1 MRLVSGTQ
9 HSYVLFRCRGCS
21 RYTEGSDSSR
31 KTDMTKA
38 RASKVEVKYFGKPAC
53 WEVAK
58 EMLMNDARMLLILL
72 IYNQI

>member
-1 MRLVSGTQ
+1 MYYFVVEDAHVAPRECDG
-9 HSYVLFRCRGCS
+9 
-21 RYTEGSDSSR
+21 SR

-58 EMLMNDARMLLILL
+58 EMLMNDVRMLLILL